1 MSVKVEERR
10 KILRE
15 TLIEAAEKR
24 IVEGGVASVKARDL
38 ALDAGC
44 ALGAI
49 YTVFADMNDLIMGVN
64 FRTFRKV
71 DEAVSGS
78 VSGLNDA
85 PPLERLMALSRAYME
100 FAREH
105 TNLWRALF
113 SLELSAEVNAPDWY
127 VTALRELFT
136 HIARP
141 LAELFPA
148 LGARD
153 LDLLVRGLFSSVHGI
168 VLLGLERRISGVAP
182 DEIEGMIYQILGRVA
197 GKI

>member
-10 KILRE
+10 KVLRE
-15 TLIEAAEKR
+15 SLIVAAEKR

-38 ALDAGC
+38 AVDAGC

-49 YTVFADMNDLIMGVN
+49 YTVFSDMNDLIMAVN
-64 FRTFRKV
+64 FKTFVKV

-78 VSGLNDA
+78 VAGRETA
-85 PPLERLMALSRAYME
+85 PPLDRLMALSRAYME
-100 FAREH
+100 FAQEH

-113 SLELSAEVNAPDWY
+113 SLEMSAEVNAPDWY

-141 LAELFPA
+141 LAELFPHLA
-148 LGARD
+148 ARD

-182 DEIEGMIYQILGRVA
+182 DEIESMIYQILGRVA